1 MSHANVVVIVNVIK
15 MTNEQKAQVYDE
27 CLRESDRLQRENSKL
42 KSEFVGDI
50 PPQVQQQIN
59 KNDDII
65 AGLVGKLES
74 LFR

>member
-1 MSHANVVVIVNVIK
+1 

-50 PPQVQQQIN
+50 PPQIQQQIN

-65 AGLVGKLES
+65 AGLVGKLEN

>member
-1 MSHANVVVIVNVIK
+1 